1 MPLKKS
7 QAVKSINKDK
17 SRVKFNADTVCL
29 LRQLQEAADRENH
42 LEKFLEETSRI
53 LSQAFKHGRVTI
65 FLYDE
70 ETREL
75 FFLRGWITDK
85 GEFPEGYRQKI
96 NLGLMGKVVRSRRP
110 LIVNDIS
117 EDKDFLSV
125 PGLRAGSEACFPIIF
140 KGQILGVLDII
151 DERKKAFEPGEID
164 FLNFLTRFLGSALAE
179 RQKARALTTQAEK
192 TTLILD
198 GIRDGYY
205 EVDLKGRFIFMN
217 EALAAAWG
225 RSRQEMLGKSY
236 RDFLEADSIDRVFSI
251 FNEVF
256 KTGRARLGLEAQVRD
271 VRGERHI
278 VEFSVS
284 LLKNEAGE
292 PSGFYGIVHD
302 ITDRVRIEQE
312 LRAANARFE
321 SLLEA
326 LPDVIYFKDLEGR
339 NLIVNRAMEDLTGLS
354 RDKII
359 GKKDEEIFSPEL
371 ALQCK
376 QSDFEVLEKKKPLK
390 FYESLI
396 DKNGRERYFESI
408 KSPVFDQAD
417 NLIGI
422 VGISRNITE
431 LKQAEDRLKESERS
445 FRSVFENS
453 TLGLYRTTPDGRILL
468 ANPTLIRMLGYES
481 FEELANRNLEIDGF
495 EPGYPRKMFLE
506 RIKREGEIRG
516 LEAAWRKKDG
526 SFIYVRESARAIK
539 DETGK
544 ILYFEGTVE
553 DITERKEAELKLAA
567 QQELFQTVLDSAED
581 IILIL
586 DKDYRILLFNRVAER
601 YFGVS
606 PGEVT
611 GRSMADFYPADGWPA
626 ARERFDKVFRG
637 ETIRE
642 DVHLDFRGR
651 KMILSVTE
659 VPLRNEAGEVYG
671 LCGIAREISHR
682 VQLER
687 ELESSLR
694 EKEAL
699 LREIHHRVK
708 NNMQIIS
715 SLLNLQAYHVQ
726 NPELTV
732 ILKDCQN
739 RIRSM
744 AMIHEHLYKSTNLA
758 RIDFANYLNRLLLH
772 LYNVH
777 RQSLEKIE
785 LETELQPVEMDIG
798 TAIPLGLLAS
808 ELISNSF
815 KHAFP
820 GGRTGRVR
828 IILHSIPAAGFKL
841 EISDNGIGLPDDF
854 SFEQTRTFGMQLV
867 VLLKDQLGARLEVD
881 RKSGTRF
888 IISTA

>member
-164 FLNFLTRFLGSALAE
+164 FLNFLTRFLGSALTE

-820 GGRTGRVR
+820 GG
-828 IILHSIPAAGFKL
+828 LAGS
-841 EISDNGIGLPDDF
+841 E
-854 SFEQTRTFGMQLV
+854 SFFTPFP
-867 VLLKDQLGARLEVD
+867 LLASSWK
-881 RKSGTRF
+881 
-888 IISTA
+888 